1 MIAPNIIWGVWS
13 PDTNPNTVFEGVWS
27 CRDSESGLAPR
38 RDPETDPILS
48 HWAISGRRSRIFQR
62 WIYTCVPAND
72 EYRHWCPSWT
82 HPFHAQGALGLHMG
96 IRAQLEG
103 RNMARRGSDCQPN
116 YGHVTMDPCPSW
128 AFFFGGGQNCKKNNW
143 DGETSVKLGIVD
155 GAMLG
160 DPNRWQAKFIIQSP
174 SHPDVAVKC
183 SLRQKKYGW
192 KIQELNLEVWEGKP
206 SKSMV
211 DFPASHDETGGVRT
225 SGPKDHHVVGFSST

>member
-128 AFFFGGGQNCKKNNW
+128 AVFFLGGQNCKKKQLGWWNI
-143 DGETSVKLGIVD
+143 GEARDCGWRNV
-155 GAMLG
+155 
-160 DPNRWQAKFIIQSP
+160 RWSQQVTGKIHHPVTQS
-174 SHPDVAVKC
+174 SRC
-183 SLRQKKYGW
+183 GC
-192 KIQELNLEVWEGKP
+192 E
-206 SKSMV
+206 M
-211 DFPASHDETGGVRT
+211 
-225 SGPKDHHVVGFSST
+225 